1 MTELTPAQKHQAHDL
16 VARLKKAEE
25 RLNEAI
31 AAYNDALIGGFGKW
45 VSDKE
50 DAYNSIAKQGN
61 ALLSSTHPDFLKLEL
76 AWVELSEP
84 IKLNPG
90 LINWQAWADGL
101 EELGVGGLDAES
113 LKADTVRLDEYQVLR
128 KMDEAFLNWYEQQ
141 LDVLYC
147 ENAAEEL
154 TELAATIPWEQRG
167 LDSKKHLWLNYG
179 IKFLT
184 AKARQRNEDYDED
197 EENEEPLPF
206 DVVNL
211 ERRASALLPPTSE
224 PTDEEIAALRRIVRA
239 WVPDGS
245 SKDWCE
251 GLITGLVLY
260 PQTRLVLKD
269 HLIPV
274 ALKLLKEECAQA
286 PYWR

>member
-1 MTELTPAQKHQAHDL
+1 MTKLTTEQAQQARDL

-101 EELGVGGLDAES
+101 EELGVGGLDTES
-113 LKADTVRLDEYQVLR
+113 LKADTARLDERQVLR
-128 KMDEAFLNWYEQQ
+128 KMDEAFLHWYEQE

-147 ENAAEEL
+147 DNPAEEL

-184 AKARQRNEDYDED
+184 EKARQRNEDYDED
-197 EENEEPLPF
+197 EDESLPF
-206 DVVNL
+206 ETVKH
-211 ERRASALLPPTSE
+211 ERSALALLPPTPE

-260 PQTRLVLKD
+260 PQTKVVLKD
-269 HLIPV
+269 HLISV
-274 ALKLLKEECAQA
+274 ALKLIKEQCSEA